1 MSYSIHSLQ
10 AISEQR
16 QAELIAAA
24 EHARLR
30 RLAKRAAAG
39 RPAPSHRRR
48 FAQLVRRP
56 AVAR

>member
-16 QAELIAAA
+16 QSELITAA
-24 EHARLR
+24 HHDRLR
-30 RLAKRAAAG
+30 RLAKRASS
-39 RPAPSHRRR
+39 RPAPVHRRWL
-48 FAQLVRRP
+48 ASLVRRP